1 MRLNDVLRPAA
12 MVLGATA
19 LGACSGGSD
28 PKGTVSVS
36 LMDRPVDGITN
47 LYVTISEVWLKPQ
60 GDGPAFMLDMT
71 TTPLTVDLL
80 ELGDENASVLVDEAV
95 VPAGIYNW
103 IEMKIE
109 DADIS
114 ESYAMTDAGGMVPV
128 DVDVPSG
135 KVRFVSGFEVGEN
148 QAARFLFDWD
158 VRKGLTEAVG
168 QGTLLLRPAFR
179 ILDVDEYGSISG
191 TISST
196 TAEEGCGALPDSS
209 GMVVYV
215 FEGDVTPDDMDG
227 VAPEPLTTADPVFDV
242 GTGDWNYR
250 TVVMPGSYTVALA
263 CDGDMDTDLVNDT
276 LTFADPA
283 DGILVDVTAAT
294 PVEDVN
300 F

>member
-12 MVLGATA
+12 IVLCVSA

-36 LMDRPVDGITN
+36 LMDRPVDGITE
-47 LYVTISEVWLKPQ
+47 LHVTISEVWLKPQ
-60 GDGPAFMLDMT
+60 GEGAAFQLDMT
-71 TTPLTVDLL
+71 EAPKTVDLL

-95 VPAGIYNW
+95 VPAGTYNW
-103 IEMKIE
+103 IEMKI
-109 DADIS
+109 DDTDIS
-114 ESYAMTDAGGMVPV
+114 ESYAMTDAGGMEPV

-168 QGTLLLRPAFR
+168 QNVLLLRPAFR

-196 TAEEGCGALPDSS
+196 TAEGCGATPDSS

-215 FEGDVTPDDMDG
+215 FEGEVTPDDMDG
-227 VAPEPLTTADPVFDV
+227 AAPEPLTTADPVFDV
-242 GTGDWNYR
+242 GTGDWSYR

-263 CDGDMDTDLVNDT
+263 CDGDMDTDLVDDT

>member
-12 MVLGATA
+12 IVLCVSA

-36 LMDRPVDGITN
+36 LMDRPVDGITE
-47 LYVTISEVWLKPQ
+47 LHVTISEVWLKPQ
-60 GDGPAFMLDMT
+60 GEGAAFKLVMT
-71 TTPLTVDLL
+71 ETPKTVDLL

-95 VPAGIYNW
+95 VPAGTYNW
-103 IEMKIE
+103 IEMKI
-109 DADIS
+109 DDTDVTK
-114 ESYAMTDAGGMVPV
+114 SYAMTDAGGMEPV

-135 KVRFVSGFEVGEN
+135 SVRFVSGFEVGEN

-168 QGTLLLRPAFR
+168 QNVLLLRPAFR

-196 TAEEGCGALPDSS
+196 TAEGCGATPDSS

-215 FEGDVTPDDMDG
+215 FEGEVTPDDMDG
-227 VAPEPLTTADPVFDV
+227 AAPEPLTTADPVFDV
-242 GTGDWNYR
+242 GTGDWSYR

-263 CDGDMDTDLVNDT
+263 CDGDMDTDLNDET